1 MPRAG
6 PIRGRIPRFRE
17 RLMRIVEKFREILKG
32 KSKIQEPM
40 DRYLNLVKKEPGNA
54 NAHLKLAELYQKK
67 GDKKKAIAEYLM
79 AAEIFLKN
87 QFYAR
92 AMAIYKQVPKQDPS
106 LDHVYLKI
114 ADIYRKMGFSGD
126 AFAQYRIL
134 LQHYDSQGSKDKALE
149 VLSLMADMDPRK
161 TDLQEKIKVYKN
173 SLNGQKESA
182 VGSAPAGVGDESQ
195 VLAMDAPA
203 AEEKKSDFFDLG
215 AMLESV
221 EVPPTSDSK
230 EISAM
235 EKIYGFEE
243 IFKELKENSGPS
255 AVDPNFNYNLGV
267 ASREMGFT
275 DDAIEQF
282 LIALEKDQNPFEAAN
297 MLGLCYKDK
306 EQWEE
311 AAQAFQRALRV
322 KGIPPEKILA
332 VKYELGLIY
341 KRQGKTEAALE
352 LLREISAADQ
362 KFPDAKKEI
371 PRLRGQGGPKAKS
384 LAQARLRG

>member
-1 MPRAG
+1 
-6 PIRGRIPRFRE
+6 
-17 RLMRIVEKFREILKG
+17 MRIVGKFREILKG

-134 LQHYDSQGSKDKALE
+134 LQHYDSHGLKDKALE

-173 SLNGQKESA
+173 SLNGQKESP
-182 VGSAPAGVGDESQ
+182 VGSTPAGAGDEAQ
-195 VLAMDAPA
+195 VLAMAPPA

-221 EVPPTSDSK
+221 EAPPTSDSK

-243 IFKELKENSGPS
+243 IFKELKENCGPS

-267 ASREMGFT
+267 ASREMGFA

-311 AAQAFQRALRV
+311 AAQAFRRALRV

-341 KRQGKTEAALE
+341 KQQGKTEAALE

-362 KFPDAKKEI
+362 KFRDAKKEI
-371 PRLRGQGGPKAKS
+371 ARLTGQGGAKAES